1 MTQKADL
8 LFTNAIVLTMDD
20 KFHQYESGAVAVLGD
35 SILAVGP
42 EESLLNEYTASE
54 VINCGGK
61 VLMPGLVNA
70 HSHVPMTLL
79 RGLADD
85 LRLDVWLLG
94 YMMPVEREFVSPE
107 FVRLGTQIACVELIR
122 SGVTC
127 FADMYYYEEH
137 VAQATAEAGLR
148 AVCSQTV
155 LKFPA
160 PDAESFEESL
170 AAASDF
176 IQRWKGHALIEPSVA
191 PHAPYTCTEEI
202 LRATAEMAVKFDVPL
217 HTHIAETAQEV
228 EDSREAHEMP
238 VVPYIKKM
246 NMLEAKVIAA
256 HCVHI
261 DDGEIFTLLHNNSGV
276 AHCPSS
282 NLKLASGIAPVSKMI
297 EEELMVGIGTDG
309 PASNNDLDMFEEI
322 RLAAFV
328 AKSATGDPT
337 AIPAKTALAMG
348 TRLGAQALHL
358 GDLTGSITP
367 GRRAD
372 LILVDL
378 SPLHNAPRFQ
388 RDEDGIYAQ
397 LVYAAKSHDVS
408 DVMVNGRWLMRDRE
422 LLTLHAEELLVQAEE
437 YAGQIDA
444 FLIEREK
451 SVLSKLIAI
460 GGAAEEESFEV
471 QAKVRII
478 DPDPVLRAI
487 EKPQIEILYRRHYH
501 EFDTYFT
508 FDDPKQGVVRH
519 REDEFVDDDDQVT
532 QVRYRLTLI
541 GQAREAEFPSDVL
554 LSRSRYLAPAN
565 HSLRFYR
572 EYFKP
577 AGEVFIE
584 KHRWR
589 WRVLFQGTV
598 FYINLDRIDQP
609 DLGYFLEVKSRT
621 WSRLDAEH
629 KANVATTLA
638 EFLVDSSVERMT
650 RDYVEMVLNGERTN
664 QGD

>member
-1 MTQKADL
+1 
-8 LFTNAIVLTMDD
+8 
-20 KFHQYESGAVAVLGD
+20 
-35 SILAVGP
+35 
-42 EESLLNEYTASE
+42 
-54 VINCGGK
+54 
-61 VLMPGLVNA
+61 
-70 HSHVPMTLL
+70 
-79 RGLADD
+79 
-85 LRLDVWLLG
+85 
-94 YMMPVEREFVSPE
+94 
-107 FVRLGTQIACVELIR
+107 
-122 SGVTC
+122 
-127 FADMYYYEEH
+127 
-137 VAQATAEAGLR
+137 
-148 AVCSQTV
+148 
-155 LKFPA
+155 
-160 PDAESFEESL
+160 
-170 AAASDF
+170 
-176 IQRWKGHALIEPSVA
+176 
-191 PHAPYTCTEEI
+191 
-202 LRATAEMAVKFDVPL
+202 
-217 HTHIAETAQEV
+217 
-228 EDSREAHEMP
+228 
-238 VVPYIKKM
+238 
-246 NMLEAKVIAA
+246 
-256 HCVHI
+256 
-261 DDGEIFTLLHNNSGV
+261 
-276 AHCPSS
+276 
-282 NLKLASGIAPVSKMI
+282 
-297 EEELMVGIGTDG
+297 
-309 PASNNDLDMFEEI
+309 
-322 RLAAFV
+322 
-328 AKSATGDPT
+328 
-337 AIPAKTALAMG
+337 
-348 TRLGAQALHL
+348 
-358 GDLTGSITP
+358 
-367 GRRAD
+367 
-372 LILVDL
+372 
-378 SPLHNAPRFQ
+378 
-388 RDEDGIYAQ
+388 
-397 LVYAAKSHDVS
+397 
-408 DVMVNGRWLMRDRE
+408 
-422 LLTLHAEELLVQAEE
+422 
-437 YAGQIDA
+437 
-444 FLIEREK
+444 LIEREK